1 MDGTCRYHWYA
12 ARTTGATQPSQW
24 SLTVPLVPRSPSVE
38 LLAATTSKLIKPF
51 EAVVLLL
58 QATNLVMSAVNDR
71 YRDGAIPIVL
81 TLGVLHLALAV
92 LVVYR
97 RGPLTRGHAWTS
109 VWIAMIFVV
118 QLALANLLAPGD
130 FAAYG
135 NGVPMG
141 NYALIPLTV
150 FAFYPWDG
158 FRNPLRRRAI
168 ECALIVAIASHP
180 LLILGLMH
188 RWDLTAAH
196 VRSVAQYA
204 VWAVVWFLT
213 GKGIAWLCRIAVQ
226 VETEALTRSYEV
238 ALGDFHSH
246 VESAARRIDSG
257 HDPRQVGRE
266 LRETTYARRRQL
278 LLQEHNVGA
287 VDIVKNAIRLHGDR
301 LTLLSVPR
309 LGALTIPRE
318 RAIVLEQ
325 GLADLLKNVVD
336 HGGGAVALDFA
347 LDGDTMIFDLRD
359 NGPGLAPE
367 AFAEPASSMQR
378 LRRRLLEWGGDL
390 LQRDAGTGAGAAIRL
405 VLPLRP
411 AR

>member
-1 MDGTCRYHWYA
+1 M
-12 ARTTGATQPSQW
+12 
-24 SLTVPLVPRSPSVE
+24 PRPDVE

-71 YRDGAIPIVL
+71 YRDGALPVVFA
-81 TLGVLHLALAV
+81 LGGLHLLLAL

-118 QLALANLLAPGD
+118 QLLLAHLLAPGD

-158 FRNPLRRRAI
+158 FRNPLRRWAI
-168 ECALIVAIASHP
+168 ECGLVVAIVLHP

-188 RWDLTAAH
+188 RWDLTGAH

-213 GKGIAWLCRIAVQ
+213 GKGIAWLCRIAVR

-246 VESAARRIDSG
+246 VEGAARRIDSG
-257 HDPRQVGRE
+257 HDARQVSRE
-266 LRETTYARRRQL
+266 LREITYARRRQL

-287 VDIVKNAIRLHGDR
+287 VDIVKNAVRLHGDR
-301 LTLLSVPR
+301 LVLLSPPR
-309 LGALTIPRE
+309 LGALTIPRD

-347 LDGDTMIFDLRD
+347 LDGDRMVFDVRD
-359 NGPGLAPE
+359 EGPGLAPE
-367 AFAEPASSMQR
+367 AFAEPTSTMQR
-378 LRRRLLEWGGDL
+378 LRRKLLELGGDL
-390 LQRDAGTGAGAAIRL
+390 LLLDPGPGGGTAIRL
-405 VLPLRP
+405 ALPLRS

>member
-1 MDGTCRYHWYA
+1 MPFSPTA
-12 ARTTGATQPSQW
+12 PF
-24 SLTVPLVPRSPSVE
+24 VPRPPDVE
-38 LLAATTSKLIKPF
+38 LLAATTNKLIKPF

-71 YRDGAIPIVL
+71 YRDGALPVVL
-81 TLGVLHLALAV
+81 ALGLLHLVLAV

-97 RGPLTRGHAWTS
+97 RGPLTRGHAWTF
-109 VWIAMIFVV
+109 VRIAMIFVV
-118 QLALANLLAPGD
+118 QLLLAHLLAPGD

-158 FRNPLRRRAI
+158 FRNPLRRRVI
-168 ECALIVAIASHP
+168 ECGLVVTIVLHP
-180 LLILGLMH
+180 LLIIGLSH
-188 RWDLTAAH
+188 HWEFTGAH
-196 VRSVAQYA
+196 VRSVVQYA

-213 GKGIAWLCRIAVQ
+213 GKGIAWLCRIAVR

-246 VESAARRIDSG
+246 VESAARRIDAG

-266 LRETTYARRRQL
+266 LRETTYTRRRQL

-287 VDIVKNAIRLHGDR
+287 VDIVKNAVRLHGDR
-301 LTLLSVPR
+301 LTLLSSPR
-309 LGALTIPRE
+309 LGALTIPRD

-347 LDGDTMIFDLRD
+347 LEGDTMVFDVRD
-359 NGPGLAPE
+359 NGPGLTPE
-367 AFAEPASSMQR
+367 TFAEPDSGVQR
-378 LRRRLLEWGGDL
+378 LRRRLLELGGDL
-390 LQRDAGTGAGAAIRL
+390 LLRDRAAGTAIRL
-405 VLPLRP
+405 TLPLR
-411 AR
+411 AAG